1 MLDMQMQRKSLGNMA
16 TEAAEWTVKGEAA
29 RKACARDYAR
39 FKSLQEESKS
49 IMDELFKEKLAK
61 AELTTNI
68 NTMSHQVREAKRDT
82 REEERNAALGIE

>member
-1 MLDMQMQRKSLGNMA
+1 MQRKSLRNMA

-39 FKSLQEESKS
+39 FKSLQEE
-49 IMDELFKEKLAK
+49 FAK

-82 REEERNAALGIE
+82 REKERNAALGIQ